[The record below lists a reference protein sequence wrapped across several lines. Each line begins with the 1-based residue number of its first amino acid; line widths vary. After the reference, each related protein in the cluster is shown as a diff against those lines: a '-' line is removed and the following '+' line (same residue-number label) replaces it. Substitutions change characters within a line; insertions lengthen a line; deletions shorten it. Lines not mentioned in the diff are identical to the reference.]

1 VASQAWGVKQFR
13 TEVFAYGPPGTT
25 FVSSSIDAEAG
36 AELEITVDDL
46 GRPVARFSVML
57 TPGQT
62 SAVTAVFTGPAGTY
76 AAPELRTTPMLNPT
90 AVTIDAPGCDPA
102 K

>member
-1 VASQAWGVKQFR
+1 
-13 TEVFAYGPPGTT
+13 
-25 FVSSSIDAEAG
+25 
-36 AELEITVDDL
+36 
-46 GRPVARFSVML
+46 ML

-90 AVTIDAPGCDPA
+90 TVTVDSPAAILRSSRAAIRRTDRLIDSTHAGQQGSH
-102 K
+102 